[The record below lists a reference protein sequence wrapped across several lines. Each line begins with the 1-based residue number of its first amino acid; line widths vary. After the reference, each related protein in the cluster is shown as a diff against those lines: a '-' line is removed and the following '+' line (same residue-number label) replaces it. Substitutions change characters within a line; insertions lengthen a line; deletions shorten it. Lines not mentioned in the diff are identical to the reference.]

1 MTTYASAPGTR
12 LGGRYRLEDR
22 IAAGAGW
29 DAWKAID
36 ETLARA
42 VTVFTF
48 AAGFPRIGDVVT
60 AARAASRLTDP
71 RLAQVFDV
79 EDDFDHAYIVM
90 EWAAGDTLGDLLA
103 QGPLEPY
110 RAARMIAEAATALSS
125 AHAAG
130 VAHMCLS
137 PGSVRWSPTGEVK
150 VVGLGIDAAL
160 AGIVADEPVRDDT
173 EGLGWLLYAALT
185 GYWPGP
191 EYPALAP
198 APLAGGEPCS
208 PRQVIAG
215 IPLTLSDIT
224 GRAMGLSAA
233 AENPLRTPG
242 ELARALLA
250 TLPPTPLLAAAP
262 PSWRGQSERTRSEK
276 PARRTQEDSW
286 QRGDQT
292 GTGHWPAGSQ
302 SPQGPLPGS
311 GYADTDWPSDG
322 LGYADQPSHGGRRA
336 TATRPTPGPV
346 STLPA
351 LLPARLSRGVLI
363 GIGVVVVAA
372 ITAFMLWPSGGS
384 LKGQPNPGRSTPLTS
399 VTRLQPVRA
408 QGFDPLTS
416 VSADPTN
423 EESQDAHYAIDG
435 SMRTDW
441 SSQWYAS
448 PEFGQLK
455 AGSGLMV
462 DMGRPVRFSSVT
474 VTFNAAQGAQVKLL
488 VGNSSARS
496 KENLDSMT
504 TVASASNPTGTV
516 TFRIT
521 SKTTGRY
528 LVVWFTRLPPQPGS
542 SGKYEAQ
549 VFNVA
554 IRGASQAH

>member
-22 IAAGAGW
+22 IAAGTGW

-79 EDDFDHAYIVM
+79 EDDWDHAYIVM

-110 RAARMIAEAATALSS
+110 RAAGMVAEAAAALSS

-160 AGIVADEPVRDDT
+160 AGIVAEEPVRDDT

-198 APLAGGEPCS
+198 APLSGGEPCS

-215 IPLTLSDIT
+215 IPSTLSDIT
-224 GRAMGLSAA
+224 GRAMGLSFA
-233 AENPLRTPG
+233 AEDPLSTPG
-242 ELARALLA
+242 DLARALLA

-262 PSWRGQSERTRSEK
+262 PPRSN
-276 PARRTQEDSW
+276 RQDNW
-286 QRGDQT
+286 QRDDQT
-292 GTGHWPAGSQ
+292 GPESWPAG
-302 SPQGPLPGS
+302 P
-311 GYADTDWPSDG
+311 GYADTDWPPDG
-322 LGYADQPSHGGRRA
+322 LGYAGRQARGRRGA
-336 TATRPTPGPV
+336 GRGGAKPGSGWPGP
-346 STLPA
+346 
-351 LLPARLSRGVLI
+351 LPARLSRGVLI
-363 GIGVVVVAA
+363 GIGIVVVAA
-372 ITAFMLWPSGGS
+372 ITAFMLWPKGAS
-384 LKGQPNPGRSTPLTS
+384 LKGHPNPGRSTPLTS
-399 VTRLQPVRA
+399 VTQLQPLRA

-416 VSADPTN
+416 ASADPTN
-423 EESQDAHYAIDG
+423 EETQDAHFAIDG
-435 SMRTDW
+435 STQTDW

-455 AGSGLMV
+455 AGSGLMI
-462 DMGRPVRFSSVT
+462 DMGRPVRFSTVT
-474 VTFNAAQGAQVKLL
+474 VTFGAEAGAQVKLL
-488 VGNSSARS
+488 VGNSDARS

-504 TVASASNPTGTV
+504 AVASASNPTGTF
-516 TFRIT
+516 TFHIT
-521 SKTTGRY
+521 SKATGRY
-528 LVVWFTRLPPQPGS
+528 LVVWFTKLPPQPGS

-554 IRGASQAH
+554 IKGTSQTQ

>member
-48 AAGFPRIGDVVT
+48 ASGFPRIGDVVT

-79 EDDFDHAYIVM
+79 EDDWEQAYIVM

-110 RAARMIAEAATALSS
+110 RAARMIAEAAGALSS

-160 AGIVADEPVRDDT
+160 SGIVADEPVRSDT

-185 GYWPGP
+185 GCWPGP
-191 EYPALAP
+191 DYPPLPP

-215 IPLTLSDIT
+215 IPLTLSDISD
-224 GRAMGLSAA
+224 RAMDLAPP
-233 AENPLRTPG
+233 EEDPLTTPG
-242 ELARALLA
+242 DLARALLA

-262 PSWRGQSERTRSEK
+262 APWREHAERDREGGWPYS
-276 PARRTQEDSW
+276 D
-286 QRGDQT
+286 
-292 GTGHWPAGSQ
+292 PAGPESWPQ
-302 SPQGPLPGS
+302 ERGYDDTQWPPDEFGYQQQPQGGERRAKPGRAASGRGLRPFLASRAAKGVLAGTAVLAAVVVGVVMFLPG
-311 GYADTDWPSDG
+311 GTTPK
-322 LGYADQPSHGGRRA
+322 GR
-336 TATRPTPGPV
+336 
-346 STLPA
+346 
-351 LLPARLSRGVLI
+351 
-363 GIGVVVVAA
+363 
-372 ITAFMLWPSGGS
+372 
-384 LKGQPNPGRSTPLTS
+384 PNPGRSTPLTS
-399 VTRLQPVRA
+399 VTQLQPAGA
-408 QGFDPLTS
+408 QGFDPLTP
-416 VSADPTN
+416 VSLDPTN
-423 EESQDAHYAIDG
+423 EETQEAKFAIDG
-435 SMRTDW
+435 KMSTDW
-441 SSQWYAS
+441 SSQYYLS
-448 PEFGQLK
+448 PEFGALK
-455 AGSGLMV
+455 TGSGLMI
-462 DMGRPVRFSSVT
+462 DMGRPVRFTTVT
-474 VTFNAAQGAQVKLL
+474 VTFNSEQGAQVELK
-488 VGNSSARS
+488 VGDSTERS
-496 KENLDSMT
+496 KQNLDSMT
-504 TVASASNPTGTV
+504 TVASADNPTNTY
-516 TFRIT
+516 TFHIT
-521 SKTTGRY
+521 SKTTGQY
-528 LVVWFTRLPPQPGS
+528 LVIWFTRLPPMPGS
-542 SGKYEAQ
+542 AGKYEAQ
-549 VFNVA
+549 VFNVT
-554 IRGASQAH
+554 IKGTSQTQ

>member
-79 EDDFDHAYIVM
+79 EDDWDHAYIVM
-90 EWAAGDTLGDLLA
+90 EWAAGETLGDLLA

-110 RAARMIAEAATALSS
+110 RAARMIAEAAAALSS

-160 AGIVADEPVRDDT
+160 SGIVVDEPVRDDT

-191 EYPALAP
+191 EYSALPP
-198 APLAGGEPCS
+198 APISGGEPCS

-224 GRAMGLSAA
+224 GRAMQLSSA
-233 AENPLRTPG
+233 AENPLGTPG
-242 ELARALLA
+242 DLARALLA

-262 PSWRGQSERTRSEK
+262 PSRRDQAERTRAETS
-276 PARRTQEDSW
+276 ARRTREDSW

-292 GTGHWPAGSQ
+292 APESWPGGARRSA
-302 SPQGPLPGS
+302 SPEGP

-322 LGYADQPSHGGRRA
+322 LGYADQPPRGARRSKA
-336 TATRPTPGPV
+336 PSRRPG
-346 STLPA
+346 SGLPA
-351 LLPARLSRGVLI
+351 LLPARFSRGILI

-372 ITAFMLWPSGGS
+372 ITAFMLWPTSGS
-384 LKGQPNPGRSTPLTS
+384 TKGHPNPGRSTPLTS
-399 VTRLQPVRA
+399 VTQLRPLKA

-416 VSADPTN
+416 ASADPTN

-435 SMRTDW
+435 SMQTDW

-455 AGSGLMV
+455 AGSGLMI
-462 DMGRPVRFSSVT
+462 DMGRPVRFSTVT
-474 VTFNAAQGAQVKLL
+474 VTFGAQQGAQVKLL
-488 VGNSSARS
+488 VGDSNARS
-496 KENLDSMT
+496 KQNLDSMT
-504 TVASASNPTGTV
+504 TVASATNPTGTV
-516 TFRIT
+516 TFHIS
-521 SKTTGRY
+521 SKATGRY

-542 SGKYEAQ
+542 GSKFEAQ
-549 VFNVA
+549 VFNVVVKGPS
-554 IRGASQAH
+554 RTQ

>member
-48 AAGFPRIGDVVT
+48 ASGFPRIGDVVT

-79 EDDFDHAYIVM
+79 EDDWEHAYIVM

-110 RAARMIAEAATALSS
+110 RAARMIAEAAGALSS

-160 AGIVADEPVRDDT
+160 SGTVVDEPVRTDT
-173 EGLGWLLYAALT
+173 EGLGCLLYAALT

-191 EYPALAP
+191 DYPPLPP
-198 APLAGGEPCS
+198 APLTGGEPCS

-215 IPLTLSDIT
+215 IPLSLSDISD
-224 GRAMGLSAA
+224 RAMDLAP
-233 AENPLRTPG
+233 AEESPLTTPG
-242 ELARALLA
+242 DLARALLA
-250 TLPPTPLLAAAP
+250 TLPPTPLLAAAAPAPWREPAQHGREDGWPHADQGGQENWAREPGYDDTQWP
-262 PSWRGQSERTRSEK
+262 PGEFGYQQQPERG
-276 PARRTQEDSW
+276 PRRTG
-286 QRGDQT
+286 RGR
-292 GTGHWPAGSQ
+292 AGSAR
-302 SPQGPLPGS
+302 GLP
-311 GYADTDWPSDG
+311 PF
-322 LGYADQPSHGGRRA
+322 L
-336 TATRPTPGPV
+336 ATRAGK
-346 STLPA
+346 
-351 LLPARLSRGVLI
+351 GVLV
-363 GIGVVVVAA
+363 GTAVLAVVAVA
-372 ITAFMLWPSGGS
+372 VVMFWPRGATP
-384 LKGQPNPGRSTPLTS
+384 KGHPNPGRSTPLTS
-399 VTRLQPVRA
+399 VTQLQPAGA

-423 EESQDAHYAIDG
+423 EETQQAKFAIDG
-435 SMRTDW
+435 KMSTDW

-448 PEFGQLK
+448 PQFGQLK
-455 AGSGLMV
+455 AGSGLMI
-462 DMGRPVRFSSVT
+462 DMGRQVRFTAVT
-474 VTFNAAQGAQVKLL
+474 VTFNAEQGAQVKLL
-488 VGNSSARS
+488 VGNFSARS
-496 KENLDSMT
+496 KQNLDSMT
-504 TVASASNPTGTV
+504 PVASADNPTGAY
-516 TFRIT
+516 TFHIT

-528 LVVWFTRLPPQPGS
+528 LVIWFTRLPPMPGS
-542 SGKYEAQ
+542 TGKYEAQ
-549 VFNVA
+549 VFNVT
-554 IRGASQAH
+554 IRGTSQTQ

>member
-1 MTTYASAPGTR
+1 MTTYASSPGTR

-48 AAGFPRIGDVVT
+48 ASGYPRIGDVVT

-79 EDDFDHAYIVM
+79 EDDWDHAYIVM
-90 EWAAGDTLGDLLA
+90 EWAAGDTLADLLA
-103 QGPLEPY
+103 QGPIEPY
-110 RAARMIAEAATALSS
+110 RAARMMAEAAGALSS

-137 PGSVRWSPTGEVK
+137 PGSVRWSQTGEVK

-160 AGIVADEPVRDDT
+160 SGIVTEEPVRSDT

-191 EYPALAP
+191 EYPAMPP

-208 PRQVIAG
+208 PRQVMAG
-215 IPLTLSDIT
+215 IPLPLSDIT
-224 GRAMGLSAA
+224 CRAMQLSAA
-233 AENPLRTPG
+233 AENPLTTPG
-242 ELARALLA
+242 DLARALLA
-250 TLPPTPLLAAAP
+250 TLPPTPLLAAAAP
-262 PSWRGQSERTRSEK
+262 PSWRNQAERTR
-276 PARRTQEDSW
+276 EDSW
-286 QRGDQT
+286 QRGDRS
-292 GTGHWPAGSQ
+292 GPESWPAG
-302 SPQGPLPGS
+302 PG
-311 GYADTDWPSDG
+311 YDDTDWPAE
-322 LGYADQPSHGGRRA
+322 GYQESQPRARRRA
-336 TATRPTPGPV
+336 QPARARRGAGV
-346 STLPA
+346 SA
-351 LLPARLSRGVLI
+351 FLPARFSKGILV
-363 GIGVVVVAA
+363 GIGVLVVVA
-372 ITAFMLWPSGGS
+372 ITAFMLWPGGGS
-384 LKGQPNPGRSTPLTS
+384 PKGQPNPGRSTPLTS
-399 VTRLQPVRA
+399 VTQLTPAGA

-416 VSADPTN
+416 PSADPTN
-423 EESQDAHYAIDG
+423 EESQDAKYAIDG
-435 SMRTDW
+435 SMQTDW

-448 PEFGQLK
+448 PEFGHLK

-462 DMGRPVRFSSVT
+462 DLGSQVRFTTVT
-474 VTFNAAQGAQVKLL
+474 VTFGAEPGAQVKLL
-488 VGNSSARS
+488 VGNSNARS
-496 KENLDSMT
+496 EQNLHSMT
-504 TVASASNPTGTV
+504 EVASASNPSGTV

-521 SKTTGRY
+521 SQATGRY
-528 LVVWFTRLPPQPGS
+528 LVIWFTRLPPQPGTA
-542 SGKYEAQ
+542 GKYEAQ

-554 IRGASQAH
+554 IKGTSQTH

>member
-48 AAGFPRIGDVVT
+48 ASGFPRIGDVVT

-79 EDDFDHAYIVM
+79 EDDWDHAYIVM

-103 QGPLEPY
+103 PGPLEPY
-110 RAARMIAEAATALSS
+110 RAARMIADAAAALSS

-160 AGIVADEPVRDDT
+160 AGIVGDEPVRDDT

-215 IPLTLSDIT
+215 IPLALSDIT
-224 GRAMGLSAA
+224 GRAMQLSSA
-233 AENPLRTPG
+233 AENSLTTPG
-242 ELARALLA
+242 DLARALLA

-262 PSWRGQSERTRSEK
+262 PSWRDQAERNR
-276 PARRTQEDSW
+276 EDSW

-292 GTGHWPAGSQ
+292 GPESWPAGA
-302 SPQGPLPGS
+302 
-311 GYADTDWPSDG
+311 GYADTEWPSDG
-322 LGYADQPSHGGRRA
+322 LSYGDQPPRGARGPQARGQQPARRA
-336 TATRPTPGPV
+336 PRGLPGPGR
-346 STLPA
+346 PA
-351 LLPARLSRGVLI
+351 LLPTRFSRGGVLI

-372 ITAFMLWPSGGS
+372 LTAFMLWPNSGAPNGH
-384 LKGQPNPGRSTPLTS
+384 PNPGRSTPLTS
-399 VTRLQPVRA
+399 VTQLRPLRA
-408 QGFDPLTS
+408 QGFDPLTT

-423 EESQDAHYAIDG
+423 EKSQDAHYAIDG
-435 SMRTDW
+435 SAQTDW

-455 AGSGLMV
+455 AGSGLMI
-462 DMGRPVRFSSVT
+462 DMGRPVRFSSVA
-474 VTFNAAQGAQVKLL
+474 VTFGAESGAQVKLL
-488 VGNSSARS
+488 VGNSNARS
-496 KENLDSMT
+496 KQNLGSMT
-504 TVASASNPTGTV
+504 AVASASNPTGMV

-521 SKTTGRY
+521 SKATGRY
-528 LVVWFTRLPPQPGS
+528 LVVWFTRLPPRPGS
-542 SGKYEAQ
+542 SGKFEAQ
-549 VFNVA
+549 VFNVV
-554 IRGASQAH
+554 IRGTSRTQ